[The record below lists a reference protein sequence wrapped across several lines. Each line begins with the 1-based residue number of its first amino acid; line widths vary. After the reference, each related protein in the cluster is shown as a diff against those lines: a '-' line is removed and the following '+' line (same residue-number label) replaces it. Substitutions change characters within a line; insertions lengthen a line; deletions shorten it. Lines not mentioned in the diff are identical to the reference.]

1 MLPFYLPLKSRGRK
15 SMTSKR
21 LLFLS
26 LEVRE
31 RKRGSVEL
39 GGMTKVGNKI

>member
-1 MLPFYLPLKSRGRK
+1 MLPFYLPLKSMGRK

-21 LLFLS
+21 LHILS

-31 RKRGSVEL
+31 RKRESIEL
-39 GGMTKVGNKI
+39 GGMA